1 MDAVIS
7 FNACFQLVTP
17 NSEQSTQLST
27 NEAHQRNG
35 STQRNTR
42 HTMAHNRIL
51 GHTTRHINATGA
63 HCSLGQ
69 TTAHNRAQRHTAEYW
84 GTQRG
89 APTPQRYTVVHLV
102 RNIWKSTNQ
111 VCLHNVYLHMSNSVG
126 NFTKVTI
133 WCFWQHGP
141 HSTHWT
147 PAYLDHCDQKH
158 STWIC
163 VEHQISFST
172 CLICTWGHSDL
183 FHLFFS
189 AYEAHTKFLSVFQSD
204 IQTVQLHD
212 G

>member
-1 MDAVIS
+1 
-7 FNACFQLVTP
+7 
-17 NSEQSTQLST
+17 
-27 NEAHQRNG
+27 
-35 STQRNTR
+35 
-42 HTMAHNRIL
+42 MAHDRIL

-84 GTQRG
+84 VTQRG

-163 VEHQISFST
+163 VEDQKPFSA
-172 CLICTWGHSDL
+172 CLICTWGHSD
-183 FHLFFS
+183 FFYLFFS
-189 AYEAHTKFLSVFQSD
+189 AYER
-204 IQTVQLHD
+204 
-212 G
+212 